1 MWPFAEQRRVEPGA
15 EASQVSGGRSRRSS
29 DWGRSGAVAAVV
41 TGEWSGPYDPGRS
54 SAIQVLG
61 SPSEV
66 GGRLGTLARAG
77 MERWRDRLALVTG
90 ASGGVG
96 AAVARALVQ
105 QGLKVVGCAR
115 TVSNIEEL
123 AAECKSAGYPGT
135 LMPYRCDLSN
145 EEDILSM
152 FSAVRSQHS
161 GVDICIN
168 NAGLARPD
176 TLLSGSTSGW
186 KDMFNVNVLALS
198 ICTREAYQSMR
209 ERKVDDGH
217 IININSMSGHQ
228 VPPQSVAH
236 FYSATK
242 YAVTALT
249 EGLRQELREA
259 QTHIRATC
267 ISPGVVETQF
277 AFKLHDKDPEKAAAT
292 YEHMKCLKPEDV
304 AKAVIYVLSTP
315 PHVQIGD
322 IQMRPTEQVT

>member
-1 MWPFAEQRRVEPGA
+1 M
-15 EASQVSGGRSRRSS
+15 SGSR
-29 DWGRSGAVAAVV
+29 
-41 TGEWSGPYDPGRS
+41 
-54 SAIQVLG
+54 
-61 SPSEV
+61 SEV
-66 GGRLGTLARAG
+66 GARLGATARAG

-90 ASGGVG
+90 ASGGIG

-115 TVSNIEEL
+115 TVGNIEGRGWYHVGQRKRSVSASSPFLEEL

-135 LMPYRCDLSN
+135 LIPHRCDLSS

-186 KDMFNVNVLALS
+186 KDMFSVNVLGLS
-198 ICTREAYQSMR
+198 ICAREAYQSMK

-217 IININSMSGHQ
+217 IININ
-228 VPPQSVAH
+228 
-236 FYSATK
+236 SATK

-267 ISPGVVETQF
+267 LE
-277 AFKLHDKDPEKAAAT
+277 
-292 YEHMKCLKPEDV
+292 PEDV
-304 AKAVIYVLSTP
+304 AEAVLYVLSTP

-322 IQMRPTEQVT
+322 IQMRPTEQVI